1 MASLVEHRDYRS
13 FMRSVILP
21 MVFHGFGSIP
31 DLLSLKMHEITELNF
46 ALADEDVVERFGK
59 TCHPEL
65 FLNN

>member
-1 MASLVEHRDYRS
+1 
-13 FMRSVILP
+13 MRSVILP